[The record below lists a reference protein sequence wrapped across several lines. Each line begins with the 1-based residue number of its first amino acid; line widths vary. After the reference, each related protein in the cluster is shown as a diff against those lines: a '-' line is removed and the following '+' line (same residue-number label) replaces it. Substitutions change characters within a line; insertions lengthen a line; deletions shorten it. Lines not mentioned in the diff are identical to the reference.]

1 MPNYLERVVTS
12 GTRRSPTVRPP
23 LTIVPPLPVL
33 GQATMAIEAP
43 GNREL
48 SSSEPGPSIP
58 DVGEMV
64 SPTPP
69 PPTSPAPDIPHAL
82 PAEQAAAIG
91 TSRSPAVR
99 LEAVARP
106 GHGREVIRAP
116 RGLRPETMASAAAP
130 VMASSETMAST
141 DAPVT
146 ASSEASVIAPPPV
159 PVSSR
164 PLLPASS
171 RDPFPAAEESARL
184 VRPRIGVEIAA
195 APRLS
200 EAAPDSAPSHDVARE
215 PPMHQGPLSGPLPR
229 AVATPP
235 SAWLRSVRPPMASAP
250 ARARTREPEHRITI
264 GRIDVEVHNEPP
276 PAPPPPSGPAG
287 RAETGGLSAGVASRF
302 LLKP

>member
-43 GNREL
+43 GDLEP
-48 SSSEPGPSIP
+48 SSSQPGPSIP

-64 SPTPP
+64 LPTPP
-69 PPTSPAPDIPHAL
+69 PPPAPDIPHPP
-82 PAEQAAAIG
+82 PAKRAAAIG
-91 TSRSPAVR
+91 TPVSPAVR
-99 LEAVARP
+99 LEAMARP

-116 RGLRPETMASAAAP
+116 RGLRPETMASA
-130 VMASSETMAST
+130 
-141 DAPVT
+141 DAPER
-146 ASSEASVIAPPPV
+146 ASSEASVMSPPPI
-159 PVSSR
+159 PVSPH
-164 PLLPASS
+164 PLLPASP
-171 RDPFPAAEESARL
+171 RDPLSAAEESTRL
-184 VRPRIGVEIAA
+184 VRPRIGAEIAA
-195 APRLS
+195 APRLV

-215 PPMHQGPLSGPLPR
+215 PPMQQERLSGPLPR

-235 SAWLRSVRPPMASAP
+235 SAWLRSARPPMAG
-250 ARARTREPEHRITI
+250 ARTREPEHRITI

-276 PAPPPPSGPAG
+276 PALPPPPSAAAG
-287 RAETGGLSAGVASRF
+287 RAETGGLSAHLASRF

>member
-12 GTRRSPTVRPP
+12 GTRRSPTMRPP

-33 GQATMAIEAP
+33 GPPTMTIEAP
-43 GNREL
+43 GDLEP
-48 SSSEPGPSIP
+48 SSSQPGSSTP

-64 SPTPP
+64 SPPP
-69 PPTSPAPDIPHAL
+69 PAPDIPHPP
-82 PAEQAAAIG
+82 PAERAEAIG

-99 LEAVARP
+99 LEAMARP
-106 GHGREVIRAP
+106 THGREVIRAP
-116 RGLRPETMASAAAP
+116 RGLRPETMASAGEP
-130 VMASSETMAST
+130 VMASSETMAS
-141 DAPVT
+141 AGAAVM
-146 ASSEASVIAPPPV
+146 ASSEAPVMPPPPA
-159 PVSSR
+159 PVSPR
-164 PLLPASS
+164 PLLPASP
-171 RDPFPAAEESARL
+171 RDPFPAAEESTRL
-184 VRPRIGVEIAA
+184 VRPRIGVEIVA

-215 PPMHQGPLSGPLPR
+215 PPMHQEPLSGPLPR

-235 SAWLRSVRPPMASAP
+235 NAWLRPARPPMAGPP

-276 PAPPPPSGPAG
+276 PAPPPPPSEPAG
-287 RAETGGLSAGVASRF
+287 RAGTGGLSARVASRF